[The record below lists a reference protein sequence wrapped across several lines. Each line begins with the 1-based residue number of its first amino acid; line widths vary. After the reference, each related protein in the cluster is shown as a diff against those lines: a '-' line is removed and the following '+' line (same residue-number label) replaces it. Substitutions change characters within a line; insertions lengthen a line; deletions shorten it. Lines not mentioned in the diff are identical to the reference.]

1 MSAIWVATWVMLLSK
16 NHLPSG
22 TVFNRVACATTWGQ
36 DDMIGFVVVLQ
47 PGYVVI
53 SMAHVANNGPKKPC
67 PWTASCGRAGVCE
80 ICAGT
85 MSTSVACA
93 AFCIHDIIQRC
104 LGSGFQHRKV
114 NSASYRRTS
123 THTFGKACLTSQ
135 HGPWKGDTFSHL
147 RGVVLGT
154 LTDQLSCHPGTYTG
168 LGIDTHQHL
177 PRL

>member
-53 SMAHVANNGPKKPC
+53 SMAHVANKGPKKPC
-67 PWTASCGRAGVCE
+67 PWTATCGRAGVCE

-93 AFCIHDIIQRC
+93 AFCIHDIIQTEGNEDAWGLDSNTGKLTLPLIGEHPRTH
-104 LGSGFQHRKV
+104 LGKL
-114 NSASYRRTS
+114 ASP
-123 THTFGKACLTSQ
+123 LNM
-135 HGPWKGDTFSHL
+135 
-147 RGVVLGT
+147 VLGKVT
-154 LTDQLSCHPGTYTG
+154 LSLT
-168 LGIDTHQHL
+168 
-177 PRL
+177 